1 MYMKLFKGPVSIY
14 GKYLLNKYVTIED
27 EDGNE
32 YTIQMRYG
40 IFKGVHDVWF
50 VKNKHLK
57 KIKIKSAYPPLIK
70 VVKEIALLTWLE
82 IKARIKALHK

>member
-1 MYMKLFKGPVSIY
+1 MKLFKGPVSIY

-40 IFKGVHDVWF
+40 IFKGVHECGLW
-50 VKNKHLK
+50 KINNWK
-57 KIKIKSAYPPLIK
+57 KSK
-70 VVKEIALLTWLE
+70 
-82 IKARIKALHK
+82 